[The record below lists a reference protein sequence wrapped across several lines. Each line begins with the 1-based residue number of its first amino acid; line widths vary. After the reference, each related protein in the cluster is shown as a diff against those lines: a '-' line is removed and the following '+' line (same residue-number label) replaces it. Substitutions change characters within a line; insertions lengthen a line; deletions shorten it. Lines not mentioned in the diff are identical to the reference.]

1 MSNCYLGALAKAMEF
16 QKAGY
21 KMTGLKEVKG
31 RINPW
36 SGKFFLRWLLKSTE
50 DRNGRRGN
58 KSDNAREFI

>member
-1 MSNCYLGALAKAMEF
+1 MGALAKAMEF

-36 SGKFFLRWLLKSTE
+36 SGKQEILPALVFE
-50 DRNGRRGN
+50 IN
-58 KSDNAREFI
+58 